1 MDEFKNRL
9 RLCRNQLD
17 LKQQDIAEELNIVY
31 RTYRRY
37 ETGETKPDIETAAK
51 LAQYFHVSLDYLAG
65 LTDDP
70 TPPNHSQKENPIP

>member
-51 LAQYFHVSLDYLAG
+51 LAQYFHVSLDYLVG

-70 TPPNHSQKENPIP
+70 TPPK